1 MLQDQILIEG
11 QGRSKTKL
19 GFFWYNVLTVMYK
32 KICVNSEFGLQPHP
46 VLLLLPDLA
55 HFCGV
60 PVWSN
65 ILNVP
70 TSFINEGPMK
80 LTA

>member
-19 GFFWYNVLTVMYK
+19 GFFSHNVLTLMYK
-32 KICVNSEFGLQPHP
+32 KLANSEFGLQPHP

-55 HFCGV
+55 HFCGA

-70 TSFINEGPMK
+70 KSFINEGPVK